1 MTQPDEGPVTMIPVN
16 EINVVNTRTRGKE
29 KFKEIVASIA
39 RLGLKKPVT
48 VTPAG
53 GKHGNG
59 KYDLVFGEGRL
70 LAYRTLGH
78 AMIPARIRNLS
89 AEDVFLMSLVENMAR
104 RQARAP
110 ELMGEIA
117 AMKERGYTVS
127 QIAAKTDLTNKYVTG
142 VLRLLSHG
150 EHALITAVEKR
161 RVPLC
166 VAIEIAT
173 SDDKGVQ
180 KALHDAYEQNL
191 LRGAKLMKVR
201 EFIDKRRAA
210 MQGHKANEEDREA
223 VSARKM
229 LQAYREETARQQG
242 VVKQAQTCQRN
253 LLYVASAL
261 KRLVADD
268 NFINLLRAES
278 LDSMPQ
284 YLAERVLQPKE

>member
-1 MTQPDEGPVTMIPVN
+1 MTEADEGPITMIPVN
-16 EINVVNTRTRGKE
+16 EINVVNTRSRGKG
-29 KFKEIVASIA
+29 KFGEIVASIA
-39 RLGLKKPVT
+39 RLGLKKPIT

-78 AMIPARIRNLS
+78 PMIPARIRNLS

-110 ELMGEIA
+110 ELLGEIG

-127 QIAAKTDLTNKYVTG
+127 QIAAKTDLTTKYVTG

-150 EHALITAVEKR
+150 EHALITAVEKH

-166 VAIEIAT
+166 VAIEIAV

-191 LRGAKLMKVR
+191 LRGAKLMRVR
-201 EFIDKRRAA
+201 EFIARRRAA
-210 MQGHKANEEDREA
+210 MQGQKIQEEDREA

-229 LQAYREETARQQG
+229 LHAYREEAARQQG
-242 VVKQAQTCQRN
+242 VIRQAQACQRN
-253 LLYVASAL
+253 LLFVSSAL

-284 YLAERVLQPKE
+284 YLADHVFQIKE